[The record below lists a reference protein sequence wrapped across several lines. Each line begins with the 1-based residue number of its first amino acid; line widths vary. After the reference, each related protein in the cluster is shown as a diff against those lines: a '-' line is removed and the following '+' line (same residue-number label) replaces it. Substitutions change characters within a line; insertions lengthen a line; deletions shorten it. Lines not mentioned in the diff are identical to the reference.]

1 LDFLNLDII
10 DKILINDI
18 KFLNPE
24 AFYLISLNLLYII
37 YYIFSNLKHFPS
49 LNISNSLPS
58 KLINNFN
65 INLNLRVKLR
75 HILFVINNIALLF
88 FIMALARPQS
98 SSSRKEV
105 TSDGI
110 DIILALDISTSM
122 LAEDLKPNRIE
133 AAKKNAIE
141 FIDNRE
147 SDRIGLVVFA
157 GESYTS
163 CPITSDHTVLKN
175 LITNLKSGV
184 IIDGTAIGLG
194 LSTAIS
200 RLKDSKAKSK
210 VIVLLTDGSNNS
222 GNIAPETASEIAQ
235 VYNIK
240 VYTIGIGTK
249 GKAPYPM
256 QTPYGK
262 QYVMV
267 DVDID
272 ESLLKTLAENTNGLY
287 FRATSTKALKSI
299 YEKIDKLEKSKI
311 EQFYYSKKSEEFH
324 IFLFLGILLF
334 ITEFILKFTYFRV
347 LQ

>member
-10 DKILINDI
+10 DKILNNDI

-24 AFYLISLNLLYII
+24 AFYLILLNLLYII
-37 YYIFSNLKHFPS
+37 YYIFTNLKNYPS
-49 LNISNSLPS
+49 LNISNSLPPN
-58 KLINNFN
+58 LIKN
-65 INLNLRVKLR
+65 INLKVNFKAKFR
-75 HILFVINNIALLF
+75 HILFLINNIALLL
-88 FIMALARPQS
+88 FITALARPQS

-133 AAKKNAIE
+133 AAKKTAIE
-141 FIDNRE
+141 FIENRE
-147 SDRIGLVVFA
+147 SDRIGLVVFS

-175 LITNLKSGV
+175 LITNLKSGM
-184 IIDGTAIGLG
+184 ITDGTAIGLG

-256 QTPYGK
+256 QTPYGR

-272 ESLLKTLAENTNGLY
+272 EKLLSALAESTNGIY
-287 FRATSTKALKSI
+287 FRATSTKSLKSI
-299 YEKIDKLEKSKI
+299 YSKIDKLEKSKI

-334 ITEFILKFTYFRV
+334 LIDLILKYTYFRV

>member
-1 LDFLNLDII
+1 MDFLNLDII
-10 DKILINDI
+10 DKILNNDI

-24 AFYLISLNLLYII
+24 AFYLILLNLFYII
-37 YYIFSNLKHFPS
+37 YYIFTNLKNYPS
-49 LNISNSLPS
+49 LNISNSLPHN
-58 KLINNFN
+58 LIKN
-65 INLNLRVKLR
+65 INLKINFKAKFR
-75 HILFVINNIALLF
+75 HILFYINNIALLL
-88 FIMALARPQS
+88 FITALARPQS

-133 AAKKNAIE
+133 AAKKTAIE
-141 FIDNRE
+141 FIENRE
-147 SDRIGLVVFA
+147 SDRIGLVVFS

-175 LITNLKSGV
+175 LITNLKSGM
-184 IIDGTAIGLG
+184 ITDGTAIGLG

-272 ESLLKTLAENTNGLY
+272 EKLLSSLAENTNGIY
-287 FRATSTKALKSI
+287 FRATSTKSLKSI
-299 YEKIDKLEKSKI
+299 YSKIDKLEKSKI

-334 ITEFILKFTYFRV
+334 LTDLILKYTYFRI